1 MQKSP
6 LRISTAVIL
15 AAGMGSRLFNDG
27 EKPKPLLKVAGLPII
42 ARVMEMAA
50 KAGIRRFVIVVG
62 YQAEIMRAEI
72 PSLLPVGCAI
82 DLVEN
87 HRFEESNG
95 VSLLAALK
103 VVQVPFVLLMSDH
116 IFSHDRLDRALARN
130 AETGR
135 CLLVV
140 EDKKH
145 FDGDIA
151 DATKVCVVNGSI
163 RDIDKG
169 LQTYD
174 AIDTGMFVLRPE
186 SVLSAFDRCGPSP
199 SISCGMR
206 MVASLDGLD
215 AFYDN
220 QGYWQDIDTPEDLKS
235 AETKLKGS
243 LPRPTDAIFAQRKI
257 AFGKGTNFD
266 KI

>member
-15 AAGMGSRLFNDG
+15 AAGMGSRLFNG
-27 EKPKPLLKVAGLPII
+27 EEKPKPLLKVAGLPII
-42 ARVMEMAA
+42 ARVMKTAA

-62 YQAEIMRAEI
+62 YQAETMRAEI
-72 PSLLPVGCAI
+72 PSLLPAGCTI
-82 DLVEN
+82 ELLEN

-95 VSLLAALK
+95 VSLLEALK
-103 VVQVPFVLLMSDH
+103 VVQEPFALLMSDH
-116 IFSHDRLDRALARN
+116 IFSHDRLDLAMDRY

-145 FDGDIA
+145 FDGDIE
-151 DATKVCVVNGSI
+151 DATKICVEYGSV

-186 SVLSAFDRCGPSP
+186 SARSAFDRCGSSP

-206 MVASLDGLD
+206 MLASLDGLD
-215 AFYDN
+215 AFYVN
-220 QGYWQDIDTPEDLKS
+220 QGYWQDIDTPEDLTR
-235 AETKLKGS
+235 AETKLTGS
-243 LPRPTDAIFAQRKI
+243 LTRPPDAFFTRLRTT
-257 AFGKGTNFD
+257 FGKGMNFE